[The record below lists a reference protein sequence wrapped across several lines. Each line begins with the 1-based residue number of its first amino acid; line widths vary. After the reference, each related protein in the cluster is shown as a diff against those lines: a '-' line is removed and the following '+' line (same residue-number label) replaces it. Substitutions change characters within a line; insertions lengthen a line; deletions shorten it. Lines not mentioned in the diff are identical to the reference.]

1 MTVSSLP
8 RGAVSVRRTPEF
20 TESTI
25 PAGLR
30 HRHTTKDGVWALIQL
45 SEGSLTYRILEP
57 VPSETTLVPGQPG
70 VVEPGRAHEVEP
82 RGPVRFFVEFF
93 EVPALPRT

>member
-1 MTVSSLP
+1 MTASSLP

-25 PAGLR
+25 PAALR
-30 HRHTTKDGVWALIQL
+30 HRHATKAGVWGLIQVID
-45 SEGSLTYRILEP
+45 GSLTYRVLEP
-57 VPSETTLVPGQPG
+57 ISTETTLVPDQPG
-70 VVEPGRAHEVEP
+70 VVEPERLHEVAP

-93 EVPALPRT
+93 EVP

>member
-1 MTVSSLP
+1 MTASSLP

-30 HRHTTKDGVWALIQL
+30 HRHATKAGVGGLIQIID
-45 SEGSLTYRILEP
+45 GSLTYRVLEP
-57 VPSETTLVPGQPG
+57 ISTETILVPGHPG
-70 VVEPGRAHEVEP
+70 VVAPEQLHEVAP

-93 EVPALPRT
+93 EVP